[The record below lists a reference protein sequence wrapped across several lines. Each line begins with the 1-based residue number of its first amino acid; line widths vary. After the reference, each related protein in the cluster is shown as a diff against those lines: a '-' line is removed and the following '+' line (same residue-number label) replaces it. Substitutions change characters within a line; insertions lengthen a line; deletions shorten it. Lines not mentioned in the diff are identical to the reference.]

1 MPLATPAAAGR
12 TAAAPRPMTECPAQL
27 FLPAPAT
34 LSRGASAFLSGTRL
48 PQPPSP
54 ATLSES
60 ADPTAQARRAAE
72 ARRDAERQRAKDA
85 AAWKLPSER
94 YRAVYVMRHEVTS
107 LGGVQ
112 SVLAEPRPG
121 LRADGRPAGGVGSPA
136 ADNSSA
142 LLFFHGGGYR
152 LGDPRAMFFAF
163 APLAAAAALPAYAP
177 AYRLA
182 PEHPFP
188 AALDDALA
196 AYSALIRRVDPARVA
211 LAGDSA
217 GGGLAA
223 ALLLRAAGEGL
234 PLPGA
239 AVLFSP
245 WAVLKGGVT
254 DTSVTLCCADPM
266 LNPDALAAAGKL
278 YAGNASADD
287 PLLSPAFGD
296 YGAAR
301 AKARG
306 GRFPPVLIT
315 CGTREVLLSDAVL
328 LRHRMRAGGVDASIS
343 PYEGMWHSF
352 NSRGSP
358 GALDLPE
365 AAAVIT
371 EAAEF
376 IRKHIPHR
384 QGGVGGVGGAASG
397 SDGTEGGGSS
407 GTASGGGGGGGVE
420 GSSRGG
426 GNSSSGGLGAKAPG
440 AR

>member
-1 MPLATPAAAGR
+1 
-12 TAAAPRPMTECPAQL
+12 
-27 FLPAPAT
+27 
-34 LSRGASAFLSGTRL
+34 
-48 PQPPSP
+48 
-54 ATLSES
+54 
-60 ADPTAQARRAAE
+60 
-72 ARRDAERQRAKDA
+72 
-85 AAWKLPSER
+85 
-94 YRAVYVMRHEVTS
+94 
-107 LGGVQ
+107 
-112 SVLAEPRPG
+112 
-121 LRADGRPAGGVGSPA
+121 
-136 ADNSSA
+136 
-142 LLFFHGGGYR
+142 
-152 LGDPRAMFFAF
+152 
-163 APLAAAAALPAYAP
+163 
-177 AYRLA
+177 
-182 PEHPFP
+182 
-188 AALDDALA
+188 
-196 AYSALIRRVDPARVA
+196 
-211 LAGDSA
+211 
-217 GGGLAA
+217 
-223 ALLLRAAGEGL
+223 
-234 PLPGA
+234 
-239 AVLFSP
+239 
-245 WAVLKGGVT
+245 
-254 DTSVTLCCADPM
+254 M

-343 PYEGMWHSF
+343 PYEGMVSEPSLLTPVGCAPIVSRLLPAGKRKLHCRKPRSRPRAGGSALVAPARVASLPCTRDPLALVLDRAHPAFSQWHSF